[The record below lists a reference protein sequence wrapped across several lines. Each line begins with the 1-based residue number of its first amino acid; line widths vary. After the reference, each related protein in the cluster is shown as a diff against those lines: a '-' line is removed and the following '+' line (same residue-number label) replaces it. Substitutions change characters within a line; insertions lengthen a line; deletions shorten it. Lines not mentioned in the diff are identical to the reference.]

1 MNAQLNP
8 QPDLFFCSGET
19 RAALGLARRTD
30 PDTSHDA
37 AARVVEFQSS
47 HQHRILAAIEDLGEA
62 TVDEIAS
69 QCEIAAH
76 AVGKR
81 LPELE
86 RAGQIIA
93 TGAERPGDS
102 GRLQR
107 VWRRA

>member
-1 MNAQLNP
+1 MNAQISL

-19 RAALGLARRTD
+19 RAAMSLARRTD

-37 AARVVEFQSS
+37 ASRVSEFQSS
-47 HQHRILAAIEDLGEA
+47 HQHRVLAAIQDLGEA
-62 TVDEIAS
+62 TVDEIARK
-69 QCEIAAH
+69 CGIPAH

-81 LPELE
+81 IPELE
-86 RAGQIIA
+86 RLGQIVA

-107 VWRRA
+107 IWRAA